1 MEGIVISRFMN
12 DIDEYYIGKEKY
24 KAKYYLKYD
33 EMKSHGIKIC
43 SNFSNY
49 DKDKILFELGL
60 SVIIC
65 LIWTDVLL

>member
-49 DKDKILFELGL
+49 DKDKILF
-60 SVIIC
+60 
-65 LIWTDVLL
+65 